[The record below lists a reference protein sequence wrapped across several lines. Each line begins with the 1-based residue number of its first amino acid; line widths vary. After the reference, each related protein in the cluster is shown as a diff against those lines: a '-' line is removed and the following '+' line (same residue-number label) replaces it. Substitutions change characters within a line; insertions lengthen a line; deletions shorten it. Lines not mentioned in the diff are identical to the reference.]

1 MVKRRRGDDKEEEE
15 EIIEE
20 VTIERKKEVPFS
32 CNDFILKAAERGVVL
47 DGKGV
52 MRMFGTSSL
61 DEPIPRS
68 TFIDKIKRNI
78 FPYDLP
84 SSLTN
89 HQTNH
94 QPDHLQHAEISE
106 GGDGGGSREGEG
118 GVFPY
123 PSLIEHVVERRI
135 LKSIQIKEKEEEEKN
150 DQISPPNHQEE
161 DDKSQEKVA
170 QSTSSSITKKNPEK
184 KKKRSKRPLRKVSNS
199 KKKKY

>member
-1 MVKRRRGDDKEEEE
+1 VVKRRRGDDKEEEE

-52 MRMFGTSSL
+52 MKMFGTSSL

-94 QPDHLQHAEISE
+94 QDEEISE
-106 GGDGGGSREGEG
+106 RGTRGEIGEAEGGGY
-118 GVFPY
+118 PY

-135 LKSIQIKEKEEEEKN
+135 LKSIQIKEKEEEEN

-161 DDKSQEKVA
+161 EEKVAQEKVP
-170 QSTSSSITKKNPEK
+170 QSTSSSTTNKNPEK
-184 KKKRSKRPLRKVSNS
+184 KKKRSKRPLRRVSNS